1 METYME
7 KKLRILVINPGSTST
22 AIALFKDD
30 KLFDEETIRHSSE
43 ELAKYKKIVDQY
55 KFREKIVINFLRRKN
70 IDIDSIDAIVGRGG
84 VLKPVKSGAYRIN
97 KSMLE
102 DLKERPRIEHA
113 SNLGAVIAYDLAQKI
128 GVPSFIVDSVAV
140 DELEP
145 VARISGMS
153 DIERESLCHVLN
165 LKAAARRMAQELGK
179 SYKELNLIV
188 VHLGGGI
195 SVSAHS
201 KGRMIDVNNAS
212 AEGPFTPERTGGLP
226 SAELV
231 KLCYSKK
238 YTLKEMLKKLIGRG
252 GLVDYLGT
260 NNLLEVEERIA
271 KGDKK
276 AELLYQAMAYQVA
289 KEIAAMA
296 AVLKG
301 KVNAIAITGNA
312 ARDEGALGNT
322 FVNWIKERV
331 NFIAPVTV
339 YPGTNEM
346 KALALG
352 AVRVLKGEEEALEY
366 T

>member
-1 METYME
+1 M
-7 KKLRILVINPGSTST
+7 KRKLKILVINPGSTST
-22 AIALFKDD
+22 AIALFEDD
-30 KLFDEETIRHSSE
+30 KLLDKETIRHSSE
-43 ELAKYKKIVDQY
+43 KLSKYIKIFDQH
-55 KFREKIVINFLRRKN
+55 KFREEIILNFLKKKN
-70 IDIDSIDAIVGRGG
+70 ININSLDAIVGRGG

-97 KSMLE
+97 KLMLE
-102 DLKERPRIEHA
+102 DLKERPRVEHA

-165 LKAAARRMAQELGK
+165 LKAAARKVAQELGK
-179 SYKELNLIV
+179 SYQELNLIV

-195 SVSAHS
+195 SVSAHR

-212 AEGPFTPERTGGLP
+212 AEGPFSPERTGGLP
-226 SAELV
+226 SVELV
-231 KLCYSKK
+231 KLCYSQK
-238 YTLKEMLKKLIGRG
+238 YTLREMLKKLIGGG

-260 NNLLEVEERIA
+260 NNLLEVEERIT

-276 AELLYQAMAYQVA
+276 AKLLYQAMAYQIA

-301 KVNAIAITGNA
+301 KVNAIVITGNG
-312 ARDEGALGNT
+312 ARDKGVLGKT

-331 NFIAPVTV
+331 NFIASVTV
-339 YPGTNEM
+339 YPGTDEM

-352 AVRVLKGEEEALEY
+352 AIRVLKGEEEALEY
-366 T
+366 R

>member
-1 METYME
+1 M
-7 KKLRILVINPGSTST
+7 KRKLKILVINPGSTST
-22 AIALFKDD
+22 AIALFEDD
-30 KLFDEETIRHSSE
+30 KLLDKEIIRHSSE
-43 ELAKYKKIVDQY
+43 ELSKYIKIFDQH
-55 KFREKIVINFLRRKN
+55 KFREEIIINFLKKKN
-70 IDIDSIDAIVGRGG
+70 ININSLDAIVGRGG

-97 KSMLE
+97 KLMLE
-102 DLKERPRIEHA
+102 DLKERPRVEHA

-165 LKAAARRMAQELGK
+165 LKAAARRVAQELGK
-179 SYKELNLIV
+179 SYQELNLIV

-195 SVSAHS
+195 SVSAHR

-212 AEGPFTPERTGGLP
+212 AEGPFSPERTGGLP
-226 SAELV
+226 SVELV
-231 KLCYSKK
+231 KLCYSQK
-238 YTLKEMLKKLIGRG
+238 YTLREMLKKLIGGG

-260 NNLLEVEERIA
+260 NNLLEVEERIT

-276 AELLYQAMAYQVA
+276 AKLLYQAMAYQIA

-301 KVNAIAITGNA
+301 KVNAIVITGNG
-312 ARDEGALGNT
+312 ARDKGVLGKT

-339 YPGTNEM
+339 YPGTDEM

-352 AVRVLKGEEEALEY
+352 AIRVLKGEEEALEY
-366 T
+366 R

>member
-1 METYME
+1 M
-7 KKLRILVINPGSTST
+7 KKNLRTLVINPGSTST
-22 AIALFKDD
+22 AIALFEDD
-30 KLFDEETIRHSSE
+30 RLLDKETIRHASE
-43 ELAKYKKIVDQY
+43 ELSKYKKIFDQHE
-55 KFREKIVINFLRRKN
+55 FREKIIINFLKRKN
-70 IDIDSIDAIVGRGG
+70 IDINSLDTIVGRGG
-84 VLKPVKSGAYRIN
+84 VLKPVKSGTYKIN
-97 KSMLE
+97 KLMLE
-102 DLKERPRIEHA
+102 DLKGRPRVEHA

-145 VARISGMS
+145 IARISGMS
-153 DIERESLCHVLN
+153 EIERESLCHVLSM
-165 LKAAARRMAQELGK
+165 KATARRIAQDLGK
-179 SYKELNLIV
+179 PYQKLNLIV
-188 VHLGGGI
+188 IHLGGGI
-195 SVSAHS
+195 SVSAHR

-226 SAELV
+226 SVELV
-231 KLCYSKK
+231 KLCYSQK
-238 YTLKEMLKKLIGRG
+238 YTLREMLKKLIGRG

-260 NNLLEVEERIA
+260 NNLLEIEERIT

-301 KVNAIAITGNA
+301 KVNAIVITGNG
-312 ARDEGALGNT
+312 ARDKGALGNA

-331 NFIAPVTV
+331 NFIAPITI
-339 YPGTNEM
+339 YPGTDEM

>member
-1 METYME
+1 MER
-7 KKLRILVINPGSTST
+7 KSRILVINPGSTST
-22 AIALFKDD
+22 AIALFEDD
-30 KLFDEETIRHSSE
+30 RLLDKETIRHSSE
-43 ELAKYKKIVDQY
+43 ELSEYTKIFDQH
-55 KFREKIVINFLRRKN
+55 KFREKIIINFLKKKN
-70 IDIDSIDAIVGRGG
+70 IDINSLDAIVGRGG

-97 KSMLE
+97 KLMLE

-179 SYKELNLIV
+179 SYEDLNLIV
-188 VHLGGGI
+188 VHLGGGV
-195 SVSAHS
+195 SVSAHN

-226 SAELV
+226 SVELV
-231 KLCYSKK
+231 KLCYSQK
-238 YTLKEMLKKLIGRG
+238 YTLREMLKKLIGRG

-260 NNLLEVEERIA
+260 NNLLEVEERIT

-276 AELLYQAMAYQVA
+276 AELLYRAMAYQVA

-301 KVNAIAITGNA
+301 KVNAIVITGNG
-312 ARDEGALGNT
+312 ARDTGALGKT
-322 FVNWIKERV
+322 FVDWIKERV

-339 YPGTNEM
+339 YPGTDEM
-346 KALALG
+346 LALAFA
-352 AVRVLKGEEEALEY
+352 AVRVLKGDEEALEY

>member
-1 METYME
+1 MER
-7 KKLRILVINPGSTST
+7 KFRILVINPGSTST
-22 AIALFKDD
+22 AIALFEDD
-30 KLFDEETIRHSSE
+30 RLLDKEIINHSSE
-43 ELAKYKKIVDQY
+43 KLSEYLKIFDQHQ
-55 KFREKIVINFLRRKN
+55 FREEIIINFLKKRN
-70 IDIDSIDAIVGRGG
+70 IDINSLDAIVGRGG

-97 KSMLE
+97 KLMLE
-102 DLKERPRIEHA
+102 DLKEKPRIEHA

-145 VARISGMS
+145 IARISGMS
-153 DIERESLCHVLN
+153 DIERESLCHALS
-165 LKAAARRMAQELGK
+165 LKATARRMAKELAK
-179 SYKELNLIV
+179 SYEDLNLIV
-188 VHLGGGI
+188 VHLGGGV

-201 KGRMIDVNNAS
+201 RGRMIDVNNAS

-231 KLCYSKK
+231 KLCYSQK
-238 YTLKEMLKKLIGRG
+238 YTLQEMLKKLIGRG

-260 NNLLEVEERIA
+260 NNLLEVEERITR
-271 KGDKK
+271 GDKK
-276 AELLYQAMAYQVA
+276 AKLLYQAMAYQVA

-301 KVNAIAITGNA
+301 KVDNIVIAGNGA
-312 ARDEGALGNT
+312 KNKGALGNT
-322 FVNWIKERV
+322 FVDWIKERV

-339 YPGTNEM
+339 YPGTDEM
-346 KALALG
+346 EALALG
-352 AVRVLKGEEEALEY
+352 AVRVLKGNEEALEY